1 MKTASVMGL
10 KTPPF
15 EPYPIWTQAK
25 FFGFLRSG
33 MREKFNRW
41 PPKYEVIKEAAQTV
55 LAKDEHG
62 NRVVYKTG
70 KRAGDFK
77 TIKMYTCS
85 VCKKLFKQKEVQ
97 VDHKIPAGSLKT
109 YADLGPFAE
118 KLFVGVEG
126 LQVMC
131 KPCHEIKTQQEKAK

>member
-1 MKTASVMGL
+1 MGT

-15 EPYPIWTQAK
+15 EPYPSWTQAK

-41 PPKYEVIKEAAQTV
+41 PPKYEVIKSAAQTM

-62 NRVVYKTG
+62 NRVVFKTG
-70 KRAGDFK
+70 KKAGEFK
-77 TIKMYTCS
+77 TIKMYACS
-85 VCKKLFKQKEVQ
+85 ECKQLFRQKEVQ
-97 VDHKIPAGSLKT
+97 VDHIVPAGTLKSFD
-109 YADLGPFAE
+109 DLGLFAE
-118 KLFVGVEG
+118 KLFIGEHG

-131 KPCHEIKTQQEKAK
+131 KACHEVKTRKEKG

>member
-1 MKTASVMGL
+1 MGT
-10 KTPPF
+10 KTPSF

-41 PPKYEVIKEAAQTV
+41 PPKYEVIKAAGRHEPVFDEDGEPV
-55 LAKDEHG
+55 L
-62 NRVVYKTG
+62 YKTG
-70 KRAGDFK
+70 KKAGEHK
-77 TIKMYTCS
+77 TVKMYRCTECR
-85 VCKKLFKQKEVQ
+85 LQFRQKEVQ
-97 VDHKIPAGSLKT
+97 VDHKVPAGSLKT
-109 YADLGPFAE
+109 FSELSSFAE

-131 KPCHEIKTQQEKAK
+131 KPCHEAKTKREKKA